1 MNPFFQRSLAMARK
15 ETLHITRDA
24 WTLYVG
30 LVLPLVL
37 LVLFGFGVS
46 FDLDHLPLAVVD
58 HDHSPESRA
67 LVQSFTSAGEFVLAG
82 RLDSAEDAPHAL
94 AAGQAIAVLTIPD
107 GYARALAR
115 GETAAV
121 GLLLD
126 GADGQSAQQAITRA
140 DALARVASLQVAR
153 HRVQPALSAAT
164 WTRFN
169 PAGRSAL
176 FLVPG
181 LTAYVLA
188 LVAVLLTALS
198 VAREW
203 ERGSM
208 EQLFATPVR
217 RGEILVGKL
226 LPYMAMGIV
235 QVLLVLTAGAW
246 VFGVPTRGDLFTL
259 GMASLLFMLGMLGQ
273 GVLISVITRNQMVAT
288 QAATMSSML
297 PSMLLSGFIFP
308 VDNMPAFLRFISHL
322 VPARYYIDVLRG
334 VLLKGNGLAA
344 SLPELGMLA
353 AFATL
358 MMVAS
363 MARFPRK
370 LA

>member
-1 MNPFFQRSLAMARK
+1 MLRTAAMAHK
-15 ETLHITRDA
+15 ETLHIARDA

-30 LVLPLVL
+30 LVLPFVL
-37 LVLFGFGVS
+37 LVLLGFGVS
-46 FDLDHLPLAVVD
+46 FDLDHLPLQVVD
-58 HDHSPESRA
+58 LDHSPESRA
-67 LVQSFTSAGEFVLAG
+67 LVEGFTAAGEFVLVGGLA
-82 RLDSAEDAPHAL
+82 SADDAPAAF
-94 AAGQAIAVLTIPD
+94 AAGQSMAVLTIPQ
-107 GYARALAR
+107 GYARSLAR
-115 GETAAV
+115 GEATTV

-126 GADGQSAQQAITRA
+126 GSDGQSAQQAITRA
-140 DALARVASLQVAR
+140 DALARIASLKASGRRMVPPVTA
-153 HRVQPALSAAT
+153 SS

-181 LTAYVLA
+181 ISAYVLA

-208 EQLFATPVR
+208 EQLFSTPVR

-226 LPYMAMGIV
+226 IPYLCMGIV
-235 QVLLVLTAGAW
+235 QVLLVLAGGAW
-246 VFGVPTRGDLFTL
+246 IFGVPARGDLFTL
-259 GMASLLFMLGMLGQ
+259 GLASLLFMLGMLGQ
-273 GVLISVITRNQMVAT
+273 GVLVSVITRNQMVAT
-288 QAATMSSML
+288 QASTMTSML

-308 VDNMPAFLRFISHL
+308 VDNMPWQLQGISQL

-334 VLLKGNGLAA
+334 VLLKGNGLSE
-344 SLPELGMLA
+344 SLYELAMLA

-358 MMVAS
+358 MMGLS
-363 MARFPRK
+363 LARFHRK